1 MELAPVRV
9 CGVVMLATEVGAKAE
24 SVVTGVV
31 GVPVISPFVAFQV
44 TKSASPE
51 SWPSAVRT
59 MIGERIPLTLALAMP
74 WAKI

>member
-1 MELAPVRV
+1 MELSPVRV
-9 CGVVMLATEVGAKAE
+9 CGVEIVATAVGACAA

-31 GVPVISPFVAFQV
+31 GVPVIRPLVASQV

-51 SWPSAVRT
+51 SCPSAVRT
-59 MIGERIPLTLALAMP
+59 MIGERMPLMEAVAMP